1 MTDHARRILVAICGV
16 LSVAAIVLGTIYTYT
31 ARTLFN
37 PDVFA
42 TRVADGLADPRM
54 ASLVASQ
61 LANEVIAV
69 REDLIAYRPL
79 IVGSLERVV
88 GSVPFRAVVRR
99 AVRRTHATIFSKKG
113 EQIALTVGDLSVVA
127 RDALAMY
134 PQIASK
140 VPPEALEALGATK
153 HWTPGKTLGR
163 VMNVA
168 SRMRTR
174 ALILLGIGFGTG
186 ILGFSVARRKDLFLL
201 RCGIAMAVTALVVGV
216 AAEFGAP
223 VLASIVK
230 PRFASDLVRG
240 LWPAFVTPLALRMW
254 ILGGM
259 GLTVVAGVTSTFRR
273 VNIGASGAA
282 IWHVIAG
289 RPHNVWMGLLRGAFL
304 AVVGGLSAFHPNFLI
319 DTAVV
324 IAAGLL
330 FFFGIQEIFSIILD
344 WLPRIEAAVED
355 AKSKK
360 GSAWPRIVIASVM
373 GLAAI
378 GGGVWWMVHANAKA
392 PMATVEYMACNG
404 HPELCDRPLN
414 EVAFATSHNSM
425 SGADIVDW
433 MFPNQNKGI
442 PGQLE
447 DGVRG
452 FLIDVHYGVPVGERI
467 KTILDDEVNSMAKY
481 EEALGKEAVT
491 AAMRMRDR
499 MVGQPTGDKDVY
511 LGHGFCELGAT
522 RFVDAL
528 KEMNEFLVMHPDEV
542 VIIVVQDEGVSPAD
556 VASCFE
562 RSGMINLVYK
572 GPAQKPWPTL
582 REMVESDQRVVVMAE
597 NHWEGVPW
605 YHGAFEVCQ
614 ETPYKFEKPEDMSN
628 QPGRGDTAGSLL
640 LMNNWIETTPAP
652 LPSNAA
658 IVNSYDILLKRA
670 RACKK
675 ERGMMPNL
683 IAVDF
688 YKTGDLMR
696 VVDAMNGVEQPQTAA
711 VTPK

>member
-1 MTDHARRILVAICGV
+1 
-16 LSVAAIVLGTIYTYT
+16 
-31 ARTLFN
+31 
-37 PDVFA
+37 
-42 TRVADGLADPRM
+42 
-54 ASLVASQ
+54 
-61 LANEVIAV
+61 
-69 REDLIAYRPL
+69 
-79 IVGSLERVV
+79 
-88 GSVPFRAVVRR
+88 
-99 AVRRTHATIFSKKG
+99 
-113 EQIALTVGDLSVVA
+113 
-127 RDALAMY
+127 
-134 PQIASK
+134 
-140 VPPEALEALGATK
+140 
-153 HWTPGKTLGR
+153 
-163 VMNVA
+163 
-168 SRMRTR
+168 
-174 ALILLGIGFGTG
+174 
-186 ILGFSVARRKDLFLL
+186 
-201 RCGIAMAVTALVVGV
+201 
-216 AAEFGAP
+216 
-223 VLASIVK
+223 
-230 PRFASDLVRG
+230 
-240 LWPAFVTPLALRMW
+240 
-254 ILGGM
+254 
-259 GLTVVAGVTSTFRR
+259 
-273 VNIGASGAA
+273 
-282 IWHVIAG
+282 
-289 RPHNVWMGLLRGAFL
+289 
-304 AVVGGLSAFHPNFLI
+304 
-319 DTAVV
+319 
-324 IAAGLL
+324 
-330 FFFGIQEIFSIILD
+330 
-344 WLPRIEAAVED
+344 
-355 AKSKK
+355 
-360 GSAWPRIVIASVM
+360 
-373 GLAAI
+373 
-378 GGGVWWMVHANAKA
+378 
-392 PMATVEYMACNG
+392 
-404 HPELCDRPLN
+404 
-414 EVAFATSHNSM
+414 M
-425 SGADIVDW
+425 SGADIVNW